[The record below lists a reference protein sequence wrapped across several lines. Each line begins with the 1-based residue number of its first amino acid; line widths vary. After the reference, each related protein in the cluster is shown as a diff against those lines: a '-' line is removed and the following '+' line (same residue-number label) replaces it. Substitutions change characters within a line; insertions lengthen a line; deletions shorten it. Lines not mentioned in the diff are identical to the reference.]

1 MAEASNTTPK
11 SQKGIENEI
20 EELEEQFSDV
30 VNKAEDRLK
39 KSQLL
44 EIKRYIRQLP
54 VSIKHQH
61 IKFLQGNLS
70 AINNTNSISDIF
82 NILSLYWDF
91 LNCGLLREIIHK
103 FGDSETQRLMDEYS
117 EKLRDFRQ
125 RTKLRD
131 FIDKWMGGCNFPHCE
146 EFITEMGENWKDRTL
161 EDLENFRIQ
170 FSRRL
175 SFTTY
180 AMSFQKVTPGSLI
193 VSWALHRSFPLTA
206 TLLQDALPLL
216 QECNVQKVVA
226 NGKCILELGPQ
237 EVVRNGCGLKP
248 QNFNL

>member
-1 MAEASNTTPK
+1 MAEASNTTSK

-20 EELEEQFSDV
+20 AELEEQFSDV

-70 AINNTNSISDIF
+70 AINNANSISDIF

-103 FGDSETQRLMDEYS
+103 FGDSETQQLMDEYS

-125 RTKLRD
+125 RTKL
-131 FIDKWMGGCNFPHCE
+131 IDKWMGGCSFPHCE

-193 VSWALHRSFPLTA
+193 VSWALHRSFPLTV

-216 QECNVQKVVA
+216 QECNVQRVVA
-226 NGKCILELGPQ
+226 NGKCILELRAQ
-237 EVVRNGCGLKP
+237 EVVRYGCGL
-248 QNFNL
+248 